1 MRRLQNQCS
10 GGIVAAILVPFVISS
25 CSSNLAREQETLS
38 DALSR
43 NEIVLDQREQ
53 EGSWA
58 GDDVSLETPPNASE
72 TAGLAPDEP
81 TVQAFDVPTLRNG
94 ARNQPSGGG
103 TPVPKPKSAMI
114 ETSAREISL
123 PDLID
128 LAFGQLLEVPYY
140 TGPGVAEKGNMSV
153 ILRTSGEMTS
163 EAYLDSITDVLNSYG
178 FAVVPEDG
186 VYKIIEDAALR
197 TRIPSFIR
205 GRANFD
211 TPAEIRPVVMFV
223 ELEAMF
229 SSEMA
234 SILRQAFPGDDRLQI
249 RDVPRNNSLTLNGLP
264 DDVNSALALIEELD
278 ELSYAGTSLESYA
291 PRFLGAKQLA
301 DQVALMMKA
310 EGWQSSSNASV
321 QRTILILPVE
331 FSNQLFIF
339 SKSEEALVRARF
351 WLRQL
356 DKAATSGNIEQI
368 FVYDVQNVDASLL
381 ADTVNAVLGG
391 GQSRSSLAGGA
402 GGLDANNGAGAAA
415 RNNRNGQSAS
425 NTLGAGVI
433 VVDPISNRLIYSGT
447 ASDYARVRPLLEQ
460 LDRAPG
466 EVLINVTIA
475 EVTLTDTTRYGVDF
489 FLDSIGNDDFDVSLG
504 TRDGIGLSADGFQ
517 VGFLSGNVDLA
528 LQAFAQNEQLNVLSK
543 PKLVARSGGAARLQ
557 VGTDVPVVTSQRA
570 DNAQDGQGSLDVL
583 QQVEY
588 RKTGVLLTIEPI
600 VFSQNRVDLS
610 IAQEVSTV
618 VEGSSGAAGSPTISN
633 RTLDTQL
640 SLEDGETVVLGGLIQ
655 TTNNESE
662 TGVPILKDIPVAG
675 NLFKT
680 NTLGQT
686 RTELLVLITAYVL
699 RDRDEKRQLADSL
712 LDQIEAVSE
721 RDDNLQTM
729 LKSNLNH
736 LKVRTPSDSSSDE

>member
-1 MRRLQNQCS
+1 MSIFLNRCS
-10 GGIVAAILVPFVISS
+10 GAIAATVLMPFIVAA
-25 CSSNLAREQETLS
+25 CSSSLPRAQETLA
-38 DALSR
+38 DELNR
-43 NEIVLDQREQ
+43 DQLVLETREQ
-53 EGSWA
+53 EGSWV
-58 GDDVSLETPPNASE
+58 GVDVELQEGSKPEAPVDTPP
-72 TAGLAPDEP
+72 
-81 TVQAFDVPTLRNG
+81 QMFDVPALRNG
-94 ARNQPSGGG
+94 AGNQAQSSSVE
-103 TPVPKPKSAMI
+103 VPKPKAERI

-123 PDLID
+123 PDLVD
-128 LAFGQLLEVPYY
+128 LAFGQLLQVPYF

-153 ILRTSGEMTS
+153 ILRTSGEMS
-163 EAYLDSITDVLNSYG
+163 AEAYLDSVTDVLNSYG
-178 FAVVPEDG
+178 VAVVPEDG

-211 TPAEIRPVVMFV
+211 TPLEIRPIVMFV
-223 ELEAMF
+223 ELEAI
-229 SSEMA
+229 SANEM
-234 SILRQAFPGDDRLQI
+234 STILKQAFPGNNRLAIQST
-249 RDVPRNNSLTLNGLP
+249 PRNNSITLNGLP
-264 DDVNSALALIEELD
+264 DDVNSALAIIEELD
-278 ELSYAGTSLESYA
+278 ELSYAGTALESYS
-291 PRFLGAKQLA
+291 PQFLGSKVLA

-321 QRTILILPVE
+321 QRTILVLPVE

-339 SKSEEALVRARF
+339 SKSTAALERARF

-356 DKAATSGNIEQI
+356 DKAAISGDAEQI

-381 ADTVNAVLGG
+381 ADTVNAVLRGRNTSSSISASAPVGAPGTQQPQFGADQRQGG
-391 GQSRSSLAGGA
+391 G
-402 GGLDANNGAGAAA
+402 D
-415 RNNRNGQSAS
+415 
-425 NTLGAGVI
+425 I

-447 ASDYARVRPLLEQ
+447 ASDYARIRPLLEQ

-504 TRDGIGLSADGFQ
+504 TQGGINLGSNGFR
-517 VGFLSGNVDLA
+517 VGFLSGNVDVA
-528 LQAFAQNEQLNVLSK
+528 LNAFAQNEQLNVLSK

-557 VGTDVPVVTSQRA
+557 VGTDIPVITSQRA
-570 DNAQDGQGSLDVL
+570 DNAQDGQGTLDVL

-600 VFSQNRVDLS
+600 VFSQNRVDLTIS
-610 IAQEVSTV
+610 QEVSTV
-618 VEGSSGAAGSPTISN
+618 LEAAGVAGSPTISN

-655 TTNNESE
+655 TNNNETQ
-662 TGVPILKDIPVAG
+662 TGVPILKDIPFAG
-675 NLFKT
+675 NLFRT
-680 NTLGQT
+680 NSLGQT

-699 RDRDEKRQLADSL
+699 RDREEKSQLAESL
-712 LDQIEAVSE
+712 LDQLEAVSE

-729 LKSNLNH
+729 LRSNLNH
-736 LKVRTPSDSSSDE
+736 LRVRAPAGDATDE

>member
-1 MRRLQNQCS
+1 VPL
-10 GGIVAAILVPFVISS
+10 IAAS
-25 CSSNLAREQETLS
+25 CSSSLPREQESLAES
-38 DALSR
+38 LR
-43 NEIVLDQREQ
+43 RGEIVLETREQ
-53 EGSWA
+53 EGSWVGA
-58 GDDVSLETPPNASE
+58 DSSITPSEDEAEVSLQS
-72 TAGLAPDEP
+72 GQ
-81 TVQAFDVPTLRNG
+81 VFDVPALRNG
-94 ARNQPSGGG
+94 VNNRPTDTASA
-103 TPVPKPKSAMI
+103 VPKPKAERI

-128 LAFGQLLEVPYY
+128 LAFGQLLQVPYF
-140 TGPGVAEKGNMSV
+140 TGPGVADKGNMSV
-153 ILRTSGEMTS
+153 ILRTSGEMSS

-197 TRIPSFIR
+197 TRVPSFIR

-211 TPAEIRPVVMFV
+211 TPLEIRPVVMFV
-223 ELEAMF
+223 ELEAIAAN
-229 SSEMA
+229 EMA
-234 SILRQAFPGDDRLQI
+234 TILRQAFPGNNRLQI
-249 RDVPRNNSLTLNGLP
+249 QPVPRNNSITLNGLP
-264 DDVNSALALIEELD
+264 DDVNSALSIIEELD
-278 ELSYAGTSLESYA
+278 ELSYAGTALESYR
-291 PRFLGAKQLA
+291 PQYMGAKDLA

-321 QRTILILPVE
+321 QRTLLVLPVE

-339 SKSEEALVRARF
+339 SKSDAALSRAKF

-356 DKAATSGNIEQI
+356 DQAATSGDTEQI

-381 ADTVNAVLGG
+381 ADTVNAVLTGG
-391 GQSRSSLAGGA
+391 GSQSQSFGAPGQTPTAGGEFSA
-402 GGLDANNGAGAAA
+402 TPSGGGSIGGGA
-415 RNNRNGQSAS
+415 
-425 NTLGAGVI
+425 I

-447 ASDYARVRPLLEQ
+447 AADYARVRPLLEQ

-489 FLDSIGNDDFDVSLG
+489 FLDSLGNDDFGVTLG
-504 TRDGIGLSADGFQ
+504 TQGGVGLSGDGLRI
-517 VGFLSGNVDLA
+517 GFLSGNVEAA
-528 LQAFAQNEQLNVLSK
+528 LNAFAQNEQLNVLSK
-543 PKLVARSGGAARLQ
+543 PKLIARSGGAARLQ

-600 VFSQNRVDLS
+600 VFSQNRVDLTV
-610 IAQEVSTV
+610 AQEVSTV
-618 VEGSSGAAGSPTISN
+618 VEGSAGAAGSPTISN

-655 TTNNESE
+655 TTNRESE
-662 TGVPILKDIPVAG
+662 TGIPILKDLPFAG

-680 NTLGQT
+680 NELGQT

-699 RDRDEKRQLADSL
+699 RDREEKSQLADTL
-712 LDQIEAVSE
+712 LEQIEAVSE

-729 LKSNLNH
+729 LRSNLNH
-736 LKVRTPSDSSSDE
+736 LRIRAPESNLERE

>member
-1 MRRLQNQCS
+1 MRRFLNRFS
-10 GGIVAAILVPFVISS
+10 GGLLAATIVPLIAVS
-25 CSSNLAREQETLS
+25 CSSSLPREQESLGEG
-38 DALSR
+38 LKR
-43 NEIVLDQREQ
+43 GEIVLETREQ
-53 EGSWA
+53 EGSWV
-58 GDDVSLETPPNASE
+58 GVEDPITPSE
-72 TAGLAPDEP
+72 GEP
-81 TVQAFDVPTLRNG
+81 AVAQPSGQVFDVPALRNG
-94 ARNQPSGGG
+94 VSNRPSDVASA
-103 TPVPKPKSAMI
+103 VPKPKAERI

-128 LAFGQLLEVPYY
+128 LAFGQLLQVPYF
-140 TGPGVAEKGNMSV
+140 TGPGVADKGNMSV
-153 ILRTSGEMTS
+153 ILRTSGEMSS

-211 TPAEIRPVVMFV
+211 TPLEIRPVVMFV
-223 ELEAMF
+223 ELEAIGAN
-229 SSEMA
+229 EM
-234 SILRQAFPGDDRLQI
+234 STILKQAFPGNNRLQI
-249 RDVPRNNSLTLNGLP
+249 QSVPRNNSITLNGLP
-264 DDVNSALALIEELD
+264 DDVNSALAIIEELD
-278 ELSYAGTSLESYA
+278 ELSYAGTSLESYR
-291 PRFLGAKQLA
+291 PQYMGAQDLA

-321 QRTILILPVE
+321 QRTILVLPVE

-339 SKSEEALVRARF
+339 SKSEAALSRAKF

-356 DKAATSGNIEQI
+356 DQAATSGDTEQI

-381 ADTVNAVLGG
+381 AETVNAVLTGGRQPQSFGAAGQTPAAAGGEFPADSRAAGSIGG
-391 GQSRSSLAGGA
+391 GA
-402 GGLDANNGAGAAA
+402 
-415 RNNRNGQSAS
+415 
-425 NTLGAGVI
+425 I
-433 VVDPISNRLIYSGT
+433 VVDTISNRLIYSGT
-447 ASDYARVRPLLEQ
+447 AADYARVRPLLEQ

-489 FLDSIGNDDFDVSLG
+489 FLDSLGNDDFGVTLG
-504 TRDGIGLSADGFQ
+504 TQDGIGLSGDGLRI
-517 VGFLSGNVDLA
+517 GFLSGNVDAA
-528 LQAFAQNEQLNVLSK
+528 LNAFAQNEQLNVLSK

-600 VFSQNRVDLS
+600 VFSQSRVDLT

-618 VEGSSGAAGSPTISN
+618 VEGSAGAAGSPTISN

-655 TTNNESE
+655 TTNRESE
-662 TGVPILKDIPVAG
+662 TGVPILKDLPFAG
-675 NLFKT
+675 SLFKT
-680 NTLGQT
+680 NELGQT

-699 RDRDEKRQLADSL
+699 RDREEKSQLANTL
-712 LDQIEAVSE
+712 LEQIESVSE

-729 LKSNLNH
+729 LRSNLNH
-736 LKVRTPSDSSSDE
+736 LRIRAPDGDSERE